1 MIDTCLCVF
10 IFWQTDL
17 DARVRRDVEN
27 ARQRREEA
35 RKKDQERQLEADK
48 RKAAASE
55 RWAAVTVDSARI
67 LKATKVGT
75 DVGGRNLYKCRLRL
89 LAKH

>member
-1 MIDTCLCVF
+1 MCSVISR
-10 IFWQTDL
+10 QTDL
-17 DARVRRDVEN
+17 EARVRRDVEN

-35 RKKDQERQLEADK
+35 RKKDEERQSEADR

-55 RWAAVTVDSARI
+55 RWAAVTADSARI

-75 DVGGRNLYKCRLRL
+75 VAG
-89 LAKH
+89 